1 MVLIEMR
8 ESSMNKAF
16 DLIDDAK
23 ESMKKSKMYLCALEE
38 CLEECFEGAD
48 DDEEIDHGMTNNIA
62 IDELNYRRGM
72 RDHESE
78 MGMRGGMRRSMHNM
92 RRRSGRYSY

>member
-1 MVLIEMR
+1 
-8 ESSMNKAF
+8 MNKAF

-48 DDEEIDHGMTNNIA
+48 DDEEVDPGMTNNIA
-62 IDELNYRRGM
+62 IDELNYRRDM
-72 RDHESE
+72 RDHEQEADMRS
-78 MGMRGGMRRSMHNM
+78 GMRKNMRNT